1 MMQSRTTVVSPRRS
15 RILKTP
21 QYIQSE
27 PISRYRKKTSIYVD
41 KSTLNRKRKYPT
53 SKSLYISADHGE
65 RKSNTRSVCSVSKRT
80 SIYTFHDT
88 YSERRNA
95 HPAPVARIT
104 SLPLSKEGNFT
115 HPINHIKN
123 TSKQLIKQ
131 ARTRIKKLSQF
142 DKRTIAPI
150 NKTWEQFTNS
160 NIYKILTEIASK
172 INTVWKKRHRFS
184 YSLYTIVFTLITAF
198 EVIFI
203 QWGMYSEPEYNIGED
218 VEKTTKIF
226 ESVAGQTTKF
236 VCQMWLEQ
244 KYQVLLNFI
253 ILGVLYLTLI
263 FILNRFWVST
273 AIFGSIMTVFAVANH
288 IKMETRNE
296 PILPADLNF
305 ITGGNTGELASFI
318 PKSSQTLVHNATVGV
333 IWLVII
339 CIIMQFVDGRRAF
352 IYCSWKHPFANVK
365 NIVGTSAR
373 TLAAV
378 LSVALVFSFTWGFGN
393 NDYWSTNFAKS
404 LSDSPQIW
412 NGLADSTNN
421 GPVVNFL
428 RLAHTKTMDKPAGY
442 SQQAMEEIAE
452 KYTNAAQQINQN
464 RTENL
469 TDSTVI
475 MLLSETFSDPTRVPG
490 VSFSEDP
497 IPYIRQLKT
506 ETTSGLMLSPG
517 YGGGTA
523 NIEYQALT
531 GLSMANYSST
541 LSVAYQQLVPSL
553 KWAYTFNQAWNDANG
568 EDSSVALHAY
578 NRNMYFRDLNYK
590 KFGFS
595 KFYAT
600 DGKPQLNDL
609 QPIDSAWYAS
619 DESLYA
625 QVLEHIDSDDT
636 NMFYQVVT
644 MQNHMPYSDF
654 YENNQFKDLDTS
666 QNLQDSEKTNIE
678 TYAKGINY
686 TDQATQE
693 FLNKLNEI
701 DRPITVI
708 FYGDHLPGIY
718 PTASSDSQNTLGL
731 HETDYF
737 IWSNNASSSAQSK
750 LDVASSAYTSSNYFV
765 SQLASHMNAKVSPY
779 LAFLT
784 QMHQVVSAISV
795 PASGNGDADEPV
807 YLDASGNM
815 IDEKDLSE
823 EAKTMLQEYKLIQY
837 DMTIGK
843 NYLKETGFVDL
854 L

>member
-1 MMQSRTTVVSPRRS
+1 MQSRTTVIRPRRS
-15 RILKTP
+15 RIVKTP
-21 QYIQSE
+21 RYVYSK
-27 PISRYRKKTSIYVD
+27 PIFRYHKKASIYIN
-41 KSTLNRKRKYPT
+41 KSTFNQERKNLSP
-53 SKSLYISADHGE
+53 KSLYVGARLNE
-65 RKSNTRSVCSVSKRT
+65 RKIATRPTYSMPKYAGYYT
-80 SIYTFHDT
+80 SHDT
-88 YSERRNA
+88 HLEYRHA
-95 HPAPVARIT
+95 PLHPVACVT
-104 SLPLSKEGNFT
+104 PLHSSEKEVPT
-115 HPINHIKN
+115 KPLNHIQGIM
-123 TSKQLIKQ
+123 KQLTKPVH
-131 ARTRIKKLSQF
+131 AGVKKLSKLS
-142 DKRTIAPI
+142 KRIIAPI
-150 NKTWEQFTNS
+150 KKIWEQFTNS
-160 NIYKILTEIASK
+160 ITYKILTKIIDK
-172 INTVWKKRHRFS
+172 INPIWEKRHRFS
-184 YSLYTIVFTLITAF
+184 YSLYTIVFTILTAF

-203 QWGMYSEPEYNIGED
+203 QWGMYSEPDYKVGEEVD
-218 VEKTTKIF
+218 ETTKIL
-226 ESVAGQTTKF
+226 ESVAGKTTKF
-236 VCQMWLEQ
+236 VSQLWLEQ
-244 KYQVLLNFI
+244 QYQVLLNFI

-273 AIFGSIMTVFAVANH
+273 AIFGSIMTVYAVANH

-296 PILPADLNF
+296 PILPADLSF
-305 ITGGNTGELASFI
+305 ITGGNTGELTSFI
-318 PKSSQTLVHNATVGV
+318 PKSSQTLVSNATVGV
-333 IWLVII
+333 IWLIVI
-339 CIIMQFVDGRRAF
+339 CIIMQFVDRRRTF
-352 IYCSWKHPFANVK
+352 IYCSWKHPFANIK
-365 NIVGTSAR
+365 NIVGTSTR
-373 TLAAV
+373 ILAAI
-378 LSVALVFSFTWGFGN
+378 LSIALVFSFTWGFGN

-421 GPVVNFL
+421 GPIVNFL

-442 SQQAMEEIAE
+442 SKQAMEEISE
-452 KYTNAAQQINQN
+452 KYADVAQQINSD

-490 VSFSEDP
+490 VSFDKDP
-497 IPYIRQLKT
+497 IPYVRQLKT

-568 EDSSVALHAY
+568 EDSSIAIHAY

-600 DGKPQLNDL
+600 DGKPKLTNL

-619 DESLYA
+619 DESLYD
-625 QVLEHIDSDDT
+625 QILKQIGSDDT

-666 QNLQDSEKTNIE
+666 QGLQDTEKTNIE
-678 TYAKGINY
+678 TYAKGLSY

-693 FLNKLNEI
+693 FLSKLNEI

-718 PTASSDSQNTLGL
+718 PTASSDPQNTLGL

-737 IWSNNASSSAQSK
+737 IWSNNASSSAQNK
-750 LDVASSAYTSSNYFV
+750 LDDNSSAYTSSNYFTA
-765 SQLASHMNAKVSPY
+765 QLASHMNAKVSPY

-784 QMHQVVSAISV
+784 QMHQAVSAISV
-795 PASGNGDADEPV
+795 PASGSGSTDEPV
-807 YLDASGNM
+807 YLDASGDRM
-815 IDEKDLSE
+815 DETDLSE
-823 EAKTMLQEYKLIQY
+823 EAKTLLQEYKLIQY

-843 NYLKETGFVDL
+843 RYLKETGFVDL
-854 L
+854 P

>member
-1 MMQSRTTVVSPRRS
+1 
-15 RILKTP
+15 
-21 QYIQSE
+21 
-27 PISRYRKKTSIYVD
+27 
-41 KSTLNRKRKYPT
+41 
-53 SKSLYISADHGE
+53 
-65 RKSNTRSVCSVSKRT
+65 
-80 SIYTFHDT
+80 
-88 YSERRNA
+88 
-95 HPAPVARIT
+95 
-104 SLPLSKEGNFT
+104 
-115 HPINHIKN
+115 
-123 TSKQLIKQ
+123 
-131 ARTRIKKLSQF
+131 
-142 DKRTIAPI
+142 
-150 NKTWEQFTNS
+150 
-160 NIYKILTEIASK
+160 
-172 INTVWKKRHRFS
+172 
-184 YSLYTIVFTLITAF
+184 
-198 EVIFI
+198 
-203 QWGMYSEPEYNIGED
+203 MYSEPDYKVGEEVD
-218 VEKTTKIF
+218 ETTKIL
-226 ESVAGQTTKF
+226 ESVAGKTTKF
-236 VCQMWLEQ
+236 VSQLWLEQ
-244 KYQVLLNFI
+244 QYQVLLNFI

-273 AIFGSIMTVFAVANH
+273 AIFGSIMTVYAVANH

-296 PILPADLNF
+296 PILPADLSF
-305 ITGGNTGELASFI
+305 ITGGNTGELTSFI
-318 PKSSQTLVHNATVGV
+318 PKSSQTLVSNATVGV
-333 IWLVII
+333 IWLIVI
-339 CIIMQFVDGRRAF
+339 CIIMQFVDRRRTF
-352 IYCSWKHPFANVK
+352 IYCSWKHPFANIK
-365 NIVGTSAR
+365 NIVGTSTR
-373 TLAAV
+373 ILAAI
-378 LSVALVFSFTWGFGN
+378 LSIALVFSFTWGFGN

-421 GPVVNFL
+421 GPIVNFL

-442 SQQAMEEIAE
+442 SKQAMEEISE
-452 KYTNAAQQINQN
+452 KYADVAQQINSD

-490 VSFSEDP
+490 VSFDKDP
-497 IPYIRQLKT
+497 IPYVRQLKT

-568 EDSSVALHAY
+568 EDSSIAIHAY

-600 DGKPQLNDL
+600 DGKPKLTNL

-619 DESLYA
+619 DESLYD
-625 QVLEHIDSDDT
+625 QILKQIGSDDT

-666 QNLQDSEKTNIE
+666 QGLQDTEKTNIE
-678 TYAKGINY
+678 TYAKGLSY

-693 FLNKLNEI
+693 FLSKLNEI

-718 PTASSDSQNTLGL
+718 PTASSDPQNTLGL

-737 IWSNNASSSAQSK
+737 IWSNNASSSAQNK
-750 LDVASSAYTSSNYFV
+750 LDDNSSAYTSSNYFTA
-765 SQLASHMNAKVSPY
+765 QLASHMNAKVSPY

-784 QMHQVVSAISV
+784 QMHQAVSAISV
-795 PASGNGDADEPV
+795 PASGSGSTDEPV
-807 YLDASGNM
+807 YLDASGDRM
-815 IDEKDLSE
+815 DETDLSE
-823 EAKTMLQEYKLIQY
+823 EAKTLLQEYKLIQY

-843 NYLKETGFVDL
+843 RYLKETGFVDL
-854 L
+854 P

>member
-1 MMQSRTTVVSPRRS
+1 MMQSRTTVIRPRRS
-15 RILKTP
+15 RIVKTP
-21 QYIQSE
+21 RYVYSK
-27 PISRYRKKTSIYVD
+27 PIFRYRKKASIYIN
-41 KSTLNRKRKYPT
+41 KSTFNQERKNLSP
-53 SKSLYISADHGE
+53 KSLYVGARLNEQKIAARPTYSMPKYAGYY
-65 RKSNTRSVCSVSKRT
+65 T
-80 SIYTFHDT
+80 SHDT
-88 YSERRNA
+88 HLEYRHA
-95 HPAPVARIT
+95 PLHPVACVT
-104 SLPLSKEGNFT
+104 PLHSSEKEVPT
-115 HPINHIKN
+115 KPLNHIQGIV
-123 TSKQLIKQ
+123 KQLTKPVH
-131 ARTRIKKLSQF
+131 AGVKKLSKLS
-142 DKRTIAPI
+142 KRIIAPI
-150 NKTWEQFTNS
+150 KKIWEQFTNS
-160 NIYKILTEIASK
+160 ITYKILTK
-172 INTVWKKRHRFS
+172 IIDKVNPIWEKRHRFS
-184 YSLYTIVFTLITAF
+184 YSLYTIVFTILTAF

-203 QWGMYSEPEYNIGED
+203 QWGMYSEPDYKAGEEVD
-218 VEKTTKIF
+218 ETTKIL
-226 ESVAGQTTKF
+226 ESVAGKTTKF
-236 VCQMWLEQ
+236 VSQLWLEQ
-244 KYQVLLNFI
+244 QYQVLLNFI

-273 AIFGSIMTVFAVANH
+273 AIFGSIMTVYAVANH

-296 PILPADLNF
+296 PILPADLSF
-305 ITGGNTGELASFI
+305 ITGGNTGELTSFI
-318 PKSSQTLVHNATVGV
+318 PKSSQTLVSNATVGV
-333 IWLVII
+333 IWLIVI
-339 CIIMQFVDGRRAF
+339 CIIMQFVDRRRTF
-352 IYCSWKHPFANVK
+352 IYCSWKHPFANIK
-365 NIVGTSAR
+365 NIVGTSTR
-373 TLAAV
+373 ILAAI
-378 LSVALVFSFTWGFGN
+378 LSIALVFSFTWGFGN

-421 GPVVNFL
+421 GPIVNFL

-442 SQQAMEEIAE
+442 SKQAMEEISE
-452 KYTNAAQQINQN
+452 KYADVAQQINSD

-490 VSFSEDP
+490 VSFDKDP
-497 IPYIRQLKT
+497 IPYVRQLKT

-568 EDSSVALHAY
+568 EDSSIAIHAY

-600 DGKPQLNDL
+600 DGKPKLTNL

-619 DESLYA
+619 DESLYD
-625 QVLEHIDSDDT
+625 QILKQIGSDDT

-666 QNLQDSEKTNIE
+666 QGLQDTEKTNIE
-678 TYAKGINY
+678 TYAKGLSY

-693 FLNKLNEI
+693 FLSKLNEI

-718 PTASSDSQNTLGL
+718 PTASSDPQNTLGL

-737 IWSNNASSSAQSK
+737 IWSNNASSSAQNK
-750 LDVASSAYTSSNYFV
+750 LANNSSAYTSSNYFTA
-765 SQLASHMNAKVSPY
+765 QLASHMNAKVSPY

-784 QMHQVVSAISV
+784 QMHQAVSAISV
-795 PASGNGDADEPV
+795 PASGSGSTDEPV
-807 YLDASGNM
+807 YLDASGDRM
-815 IDEKDLSE
+815 DETDLSE
-823 EAKTMLQEYKLIQY
+823 EAKTLLQEYKLIQY

-843 NYLKETGFVDL
+843 RYLKETGFVDL
-854 L
+854 P

>member
-1 MMQSRTTVVSPRRS
+1 MQSRTTVVSLRRS
-15 RILKTP
+15 RIVKTP
-21 QYIQSE
+21 RYIQPESV
-27 PISRYRKKTSIYVD
+27 SRYRKKTSIYVD
-41 KSTLNRKRKYPT
+41 KSSLNRKQKHP
-53 SKSLYISADHGE
+53 SPKSLYISAGCAK
-65 RKSNTRSVCSVSKRT
+65 RKFRIHPTHSVPKRAA
-80 SIYTFHDT
+80 IYTLHGT
-88 YSERRNA
+88 HPEHRNVQSA
-95 HPAPVARIT
+95 SISSTT
-104 SLPLSKEGNFT
+104 SPSSKEGGFT
-115 HPINHIKN
+115 HLFDHTKN

-131 ARTRIKKLSQF
+131 VRTKVEKLSQF
-142 DKRTIAPI
+142 SKGIITPI
-150 NKTWEQFTNS
+150 NKIWQQFTNS
-160 NIYKILTEIASK
+160 IIYKILVEIASR
-172 INTVWKKRHRFS
+172 ISSAWKKRHRFS
-184 YSLYTIVFTLITAF
+184 YSLYTGVFIFITIF

-203 QWGMYSEPEYNIGED
+203 QWGMYSEPEYTTEKD
-218 VEKTTKIF
+218 VEETTRIL

-236 VCQMWLEQ
+236 ICQIWLEQ
-244 KYQVLLNFI
+244 KYQALLNFI
-253 ILGVLYLTLI
+253 ILGALYLTLV

-273 AIFGSIMTVFAVANH
+273 AIFGSIMTVYAVANH

-296 PILPADLNF
+296 PILPADLSF

-318 PKSSQTLVHNATVGV
+318 PESSHDLVHNATLGV
-333 IWLVII
+333 IWLIVI
-339 CIIMQFVDGRRAF
+339 CIIMQFVDGRNAF
-352 IYCSWKHPFANVK
+352 IHCSWKHPFANLK
-365 NIVGTSAR
+365 NAAGTSVR
-373 TLAAV
+373 TLSAI

-404 LSDSPQIW
+404 LSDSPQLW

-421 GPVVNFL
+421 GPIVNFL
-428 RLAHTKTMDKPAGY
+428 RLAHTKTMDKPSGY
-442 SQQAMEEIAE
+442 SQQAMKEIAE
-452 KYTNAAQQINQN
+452 KYTNIAQQINQD

-490 VSFSEDP
+490 VSFDEDP
-497 IPYIRQLKT
+497 IPYVRQLKT

-553 KWAYTFNQAWNDANG
+553 KWSYTFNQAWNDANG
-568 EDSSVALHAY
+568 EDSSVAMHAY
-578 NRNMYFRDLNYK
+578 NRNMYFRDLNYR

-600 DGKPQLNDL
+600 DGEPQLDDL
-609 QPIDSAWYAS
+609 QSIDSAWYAS

-625 QVLEHIDSDDT
+625 QVLEHIGSDDT

-666 QNLQDSEKTNIE
+666 QDLQDSEKTNIE
-678 TYAKGINY
+678 TYAKGLNY

-718 PTASSDSQNTLGL
+718 PTASSDSQNALGL

-737 IWSNNASSSAQSK
+737 IWSNNASSSAQNK
-750 LDVASSAYTSSNYFV
+750 LDDASSAYTSSNYFA

-784 QMHQVVSAISV
+784 QMHQAVSAISV
-795 PASGNGDADEPV
+795 PASGSGNADEPV
-807 YLDASGNM
+807 YLDVSGNM
-815 IDEKDLSE
+815 VDEENLPE

-837 DMTIGK
+837 DMTVGK